1 VQAKNNTNKCRAK
14 GKLLRARTRKI
25 SQAKGHNSKNGCQ
38 SNMQKAKYKKK
49 GGKNKGR
56 LRNEEEQ
63 SRLESR
69 AKLA

>member
-1 VQAKNNTNKCRAK
+1 MAAKVTCRKQNT
-14 GKLLRARTRKI
+14 
-25 SQAKGHNSKNGCQ
+25 
-38 SNMQKAKYKKK
+38 KKK